1 MTELEARVALAF
13 GASGDLRR
21 HRPEL
26 QPRQGQT
33 DMANAVARALAT
45 HQHLVVEAGT
55 GVGKTFAYLVPVLL
69 SGRRAILS
77 TATQALQDQLFL
89 RDIPAVTQALGL
101 PVRVALLKGRA
112 SYVCLHR
119 VEQACRADPQVRRDP
134 ALTAALGQVAAWA
147 RRSVAGD
154 LAELPGLD
162 EHSPLRPLIS
172 STPANCLGAACPQST
187 SCHVNRARA
196 LALAAEWVVVNH
208 HLLLSE
214 LDPAKAAGAAALLPV
229 PDVVVVDEAHQLPDT
244 ASQVLGRSVGS
255 RFLRDIADEMAML
268 GPLRARGM
276 QPWAHLVLA
285 LQQAIM
291 AIGRLAA
298 PSGLARLRWTGQAPD
313 GLEVASWRLAAT
325 GVARALH
332 GAERALAGTA
342 QAAAELALLHG
353 QVTSLLSL
361 WTDLNQSQHRPGEVR
376 WLEWS
381 AGEGATRSWELV
393 GVPGDHAPWFR
404 SLVDPAAGR
413 PPSWVFT
420 SATLGSDDALTWF
433 TSRVGLGGHAGVR
446 SLRLPSPFDHASQAA
461 LYVPADLPEPADA
474 AHTPALAEAVARWAS
489 RLGGRTLVLTTTLRA
504 TRRLADHL
512 RLMVAQRG
520 CGPLEVLDQG
530 SLGKRALLDRFRAA
544 GAEGSQRS
552 AVLVASMGFW
562 EGVDLP
568 GDMLQLLV
576 IDKLPFPPLD
586 DPLVQ
591 ARAEESEM
599 QGQRAFD
606 AVHLPD
612 CIQAL
617 QQGVGRLIRSE
628 TDRGVLVIADRRL
641 LTRSYANGVLAALPP
656 MGRLLDEEDMVRALA
671 ALVTR
676 SSTTDPS
683 NS

>member
-1 MTELEARVALAF
+1 MSELEARVAQAF
-13 GASGDLRR
+13 GPLGALHR
-21 HRPEL
+21 HRPDL
-26 QPRQGQT
+26 QPRAGQT
-33 DMANAVARALAT
+33 DMATAVARALVA
-45 HQHLVVEAGT
+45 HEHLVVEAGT
-55 GVGKTFAYLVPVLL
+55 GVGKTFAYLLPVLL

-77 TATQALQDQLFL
+77 TATQALQDQLFS

-112 SYVCLHR
+112 SYVCLQR
-119 VEQACRADPQVRRDP
+119 LDQACKADGQVRRDP

-172 STPANCLGAACPQST
+172 STSANCLGAACPQS
-187 SCHVNRARA
+187 SACHVNRAREQA
-196 LALAAEWVVVNH
+196 QAAEWVVVNH
-208 HLLLSE
+208 HLLLTE
-214 LDPAKAAGAAALLPV
+214 LDPAKLAGVAALLPA

-244 ASQVLGRSVGS
+244 ASQVLGRSVSS
-255 RFLRDIADEMAML
+255 RFLREIADDLATL

-285 LQQAIM
+285 LQQASM
-291 AIGRLAA
+291 AISRLAA
-298 PSGLARLRWTGQAPD
+298 PSGLVRLRWTGQAPE
-313 GLEVASWRLAAT
+313 GLELADWRLVAT
-325 GVARALH
+325 ELARALH
-332 GAERALAGTA
+332 AAERALSGSA
-342 QAAAELALLHG
+342 QAAADLELLRG
-353 QVTSLLSL
+353 QVASVLSL
-361 WTDLNQSQHRPGEVR
+361 WTDLNQPRSHPGDVR
-376 WLEWS
+376 WLEWG
-381 AGEGATRSWELV
+381 AGEGAARSWQLV
-393 GVPGDHAPWFR
+393 GVPGEHAPWFR
-404 SLVDPAAGR
+404 SLVDPGAGG

-420 SATLGSDDALTWF
+420 SATLGNDDALTWF
-433 TSRVGLGGHAGVR
+433 TSRVGLAGQSGVR

-461 LYVPADLPEPADA
+461 LYVPADLPEPPDA
-474 AHTPALAEAVARWAS
+474 AHTLALAEAVARWAS

-512 RLMVAQRG
+512 RWMVGQRR

-530 SLGKRALLDRFRAA
+530 SLGKRTLLDRFRAA
-544 GAEGSQRS
+544 GTEGSQRS

-568 GDMLQLLV
+568 GAMLQLLV

-591 ARAEESEM
+591 ARAEASEM
-599 QGQRAFD
+599 QGQRSFD

-617 QQGVGRLIRSE
+617 QQGAGRLIRSE
-628 TDRGVLVIADRRL
+628 TDQGVLVIADRRL
-641 LTRSYANGVLAALPP
+641 LTRSYATRVLAALPS
-656 MGRLLDEEDMVRALA
+656 MRRLVDEDDMDRALS
-671 ALVTR
+671 ALLTR
-676 SSTTDPS
+676 SSTTDLS
-683 NS
+683 SS